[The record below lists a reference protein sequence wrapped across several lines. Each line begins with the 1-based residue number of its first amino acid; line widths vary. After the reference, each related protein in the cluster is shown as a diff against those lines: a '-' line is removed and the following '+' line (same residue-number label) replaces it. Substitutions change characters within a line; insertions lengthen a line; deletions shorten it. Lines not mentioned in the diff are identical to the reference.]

1 VERKWSNELDTGVD
15 GHTVLRFASDIYT
28 DTILRF
34 ARSINSAAP
43 TLWASNSPDPAKR
56 DPESFGDVDTT
67 PHKIEWILTPE
78 LATGIRFA
86 ETRLSDL
93 ILQNEVEVLEFTGY
107 GKNFITSMGLSPDAF
122 VQMAFQAAYYGLYG
136 RVEPT
141 YEPAMTKAFKHGRT
155 EAIFTVSQESVDFVQ
170 TFWGDVS
177 PAIKVNALRRACDRH
192 VQTTKV
198 CGQGKGHHRH
208 LYALFCIWERGL
220 ESAPNSPG
228 SEHITPQ
235 DALKNGERGNVKEGH
250 VEITSPGL
258 EGRNGAVSPIGSARS
273 DELPGVYADVAWEKM
288 GNIVLSTSNCGN
300 PSLRLFGFGPVSADG
315 IRP

>member
-1 VERKWSNELDTGVD
+1 MD

-34 ARSINSAAP
+34 ARSINAAAP

-107 GKNFITSMGLSPDAF
+107 GKNYITAMGISPDAF

-177 PAIKVNALRRACDRH
+177 PAIKVNALRKACDRH
-192 VQTTKV
+192 VQTTKL

-220 ESAPNSPG
+220 ESGGNSPEP
-228 SEHITPQ
+228 EHVTPHEL
-235 DALKNGERGNVKEGH
+235 LKNGDGKTFKDGH
-250 VEITSPGL
+250 VEITIPGL
-258 EGRNGAVSPIGSARS
+258 EGRNGAVSPNGSTRS
-273 DELPGVYADVAWEKM
+273 DELPGIYADAAWEKM

-315 IRP
+315 IPPRN

>member
-1 VERKWSNELDTGVD
+1 MTIDTGVD

-34 ARSINSAAP
+34 ARSINAAAP

-93 ILQNEVEVLEFTGY
+93 ILQNETKVLEFTGY
-107 GKNFITSMGLSPDAF
+107 GKNFITSMGISPDAF

-141 YEPAMTKAFKHGRT
+141 YEPAMTKAFRHGRT
-155 EAIFTVSQESVDFVQ
+155 EAIFTVSQESLDFVQ

-177 PAIKVNALRRACDRH
+177 PAIKVNALRKACDRH
-192 VQTTKV
+192 VQTTKF

-220 ESAPNSPG
+220 ESGGTSPVEL
-228 SEHITPQ
+228 EHSN
-235 DALKNGERGNVKEGH
+235 DVLKNGNGESLTDGSAFADRNG
-250 VEITSPGL
+250 SPG
-258 EGRNGAVSPIGSARS
+258 GSIRG
-273 DELPGVYADVAWEKM
+273 DDLPGIYADTAWEKM

-315 IRP
+315 TDIFGYD

>member
-1 VERKWSNELDTGVD
+1 V
-15 GHTVLRFASDIYT
+15 
-28 DTILRF
+28 
-34 ARSINSAAP
+34 
-43 TLWASNSPDPAKR
+43 
-56 DPESFGDVDTT
+56 
-67 PHKIEWILTPE
+67 LTPE

-93 ILQNEVEVLEFTGY
+93 IMQNEVEVLEFSGY
-107 GKNFITSMGLSPDAF
+107 GKNFITSMGVSPDAF

-141 YEPAMTKAFKHGRT
+141 YEPAMTKAFLHGRT
-155 EAIFTVSQESVDFVQ
+155 EAIFAVSKESSDFVK

-177 PAIKVNALRRACDRH
+177 PAIKVNALKKACDRH
-192 VQTTKV
+192 VQITKE

-220 ESAPNSPG
+220 ESGSNSPVEDDVQDGTVIEG
-228 SEHITPQ
+228 SVATTMPSSP
-235 DALKNGERGNVKEGH
+235 ERAG
-250 VEITSPGL
+250 SPG
-258 EGRNGAVSPIGSARS
+258 ESSRS
-273 DELPGVYADVAWEKM
+273 DELPGIYADVAWERM

-315 IRP
+315 NFSPIFD

>member
-1 VERKWSNELDTGVD
+1 MLLTIDTGVD

-93 ILQNEVEVLEFTGY
+93 ILQNETKVLEFTGY
-107 GKNFITSMGLSPDAF
+107 GKNFITSMGISPDAF

-141 YEPAMTKAFKHGRT
+141 YEPAMTKAFQHGRT
-155 EAIFTVSQESVDFVQ
+155 EAIFSVSQESLDFVQ

-177 PAIKVNALRRACDRH
+177 PAIKVNALRKACDRH
-192 VQTTKV
+192 VQTTKDA
-198 CGQGKGHHRH
+198 GQGKGHHRH

-220 ESAPNSPG
+220 ESGGTTPVDPEHSP
-228 SEHITPQ
+228 
-235 DALKNGERGNVKEGH
+235 DLLRNGNGGTLMGGNVEMT
-250 VEITSPGL
+250 ISGL
-258 EGRNGAVSPIGSARS
+258 ADRNG
-273 DELPGVYADVAWEKM
+273 
-288 GNIVLSTSNCGN
+288 
-300 PSLRLFGFGPVSADG
+300 GFGD
-315 IRP
+315 

>member
-1 VERKWSNELDTGVD
+1 M
-15 GHTVLRFASDIYT
+15 YT

-34 ARSINSAAP
+34 ARSINAAAP

-67 PHKIEWILTPE
+67 PHRIEWILTPE

-93 ILQNEVEVLEFTGY
+93 ILQNETKVLEFAGY
-107 GKNFITSMGLSPDAF
+107 GKNFITSMGISPDAF

-141 YEPAMTKAFKHGRT
+141 YEPAMTKAFLHGRT
-155 EAIFTVSQESVDFVQ
+155 EAIFSVSQESVDFVR

-177 PAIKVNALRRACDRH
+177 PAIKVNALRKACDRH
-192 VQTTKV
+192 VATTKV

-220 ESAPNSPG
+220 ESMPNSPVV
-228 SEHITPQ
+228 E
-235 DALKNGERGNVKEGH
+235 DEVLKNGHGGTLKDGH
-250 VEITSPGL
+250 VEMTVPALDRRNGSPG
-258 EGRNGAVSPIGSARS
+258 GSARG
-273 DELPGVYADVAWEKM
+273 DDLPGIYADAAWDKM
-288 GNIVLSTSNCGN
+288 ANIVMSTSNCGN

-315 IRP
+315 PTHPLKSKS